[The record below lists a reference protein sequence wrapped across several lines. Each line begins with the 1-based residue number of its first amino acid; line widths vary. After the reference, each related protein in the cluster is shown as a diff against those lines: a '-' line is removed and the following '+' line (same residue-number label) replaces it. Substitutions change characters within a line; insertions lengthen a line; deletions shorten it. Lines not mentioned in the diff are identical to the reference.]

1 MSLIPYFRVKINR
14 WAVVA
19 VNFSLV
25 NGCLPLL
32 VWNNPEKEIASEMGG
47 RYVVGSLKSC
57 LEVSLLH

>member
-1 MSLIPYFRVKINR
+1 MKINR

-19 VNFSLV
+19 VNFGLV
-25 NGCLPLL
+25 NGYLPLL

-47 RYVVGSLKSC
+47 RYIVGLLNGC

>member
-19 VNFSLV
+19 VNFGLV

-47 RYVVGSLKSC
+47 RYVVG
-57 LEVSLLH
+57 